1 MKAARSF
8 LLDQLRR
15 ADVGDEKRGR
25 RVGAGD
31 AIGLLQRLGS
41 QGGALAADAHRQAV
55 LLGDL
60 AQPLVDRCYI
70 RMPTGERGDPQW
82 MAQLRAEEVHREVNL
97 VEVHLRERTM
107 HEADIR
113 PGGRLWRGDVVLQRD
128 VDVLGLAL
136 LDLLGHIALLS
147 PSQRR
152 LTLHW
157 LTRIVRTLHRRLHDG
172 VRPPKGR
179 SLFDSLPAE
188 GYTARYL
195 PKHRSAG
202 QRKRA

>member
-8 LLDQLRR
+8 LLDQLWR

-31 AIGLLQRLGS
+31 AIGLLQRLGAE
-41 QGGALAADAHRQAV
+41 GGALAADAHRQAI

-60 AQPLVDRCYI
+60 AQPLVDRRQI
-70 RMPTGERGDPQW
+70 GMPAGERGDPQR
-82 MAQLRAEEVHREVNL
+82 MAQLRAEEVRREVNL
-97 VEVHLRERTM
+97 VEVHLRQRAM

-147 PSQRR
+147 AIPHCTHAYPSAA
-152 LTLHW
+152 
-157 LTRIVRTLHRRLHDG
+157 
-172 VRPPKGR
+172 
-179 SLFDSLPAE
+179 SLPKVAVILTACQQE
-188 GYTARYL
+188 GYTSRYL
-195 PKHRSAG
+195 PTHRPA
-202 QRKRA
+202 A